1 MKDSAKANLI
11 VFFIIAI
18 IAFGISSS
26 FAELTVKEEG
36 ESYKLIPIEN
46 DSFEP
51 NYIDEVPTILPKVE
65 TNYTNNNTTELN
77 NYSEIEETDE
87 SWNDTYTDW
96 TEDINRY
103 VEYDYYE

>member
-26 FAELTVKEEG
+26 FASLTVNEDT
-36 ESYKLIPIEN
+36 ESYKLITIEN

-51 NYIDEVPTILPKVE
+51 SYINKVPTILPKVE
-65 TNYTNNNTTELN
+65 KNITNNTTELTT
-77 NYSEIEETDE
+77 NYTDDIEESTDT
-87 SWNDTYTDW
+87 WNTTTTEWYEDT
-96 TEDINRY
+96 EEY
-103 VEYDYYE
+103 VEYG